1 MKTNMNREATLNF
14 INKVQDQMA
23 PNIFESVKDKLELIP
38 EKYYKSFLYL
48 MYAGY
53 STRVIFRSYKNLN
66 RFVQRS
72 YLDFPSGLRLIT
84 HISSR
89 VYSGLE
95 VKDLTLFDL
104 N

>member
-1 MKTNMNREATLNF
+1 METNMNRETTLNF
-14 INKVQDQMA
+14 INKVQEKMA

-53 STRVIFRSYKNLN
+53 SNQVIFKSYKNLN

-72 YLDFPSGLRLIT
+72 YLDFPSGLKLIT
-84 HISSR
+84 HVSSG
-89 VYSGLE
+89 VCSGME